1 VILQAAPTVEP
12 ARKRERVAAS
22 LRDDPLSR
30 ALVEWPFV
38 PILPRIVLLDRAQA
52 PSARRLG

>member
-1 VILQAAPTVEP
+1 MMTSSDRP
-12 ARKRERVAAS
+12 RRERLNPRGNAS
-22 LRDDPLSR
+22 GCREPPLSH

-38 PILPRIVLLDRAQA
+38 PILSRIVLLDRAQA

>member
-1 VILQAAPTVEP
+1 LNPRGNASGCREP
-12 ARKRERVAAS
+12 
-22 LRDDPLSR
+22 PLSH

-38 PILPRIVLLDRAQA
+38 PILSRIVLLDRAQA